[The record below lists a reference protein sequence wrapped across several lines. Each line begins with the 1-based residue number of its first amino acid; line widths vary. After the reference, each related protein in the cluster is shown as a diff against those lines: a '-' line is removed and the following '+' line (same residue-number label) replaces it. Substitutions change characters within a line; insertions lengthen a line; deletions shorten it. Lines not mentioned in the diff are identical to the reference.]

1 MRMKDVITRMRGDYD
16 HERQCEVRSQI
27 FSTPW
32 RKYPFV
38 PLAKLALDRR
48 QQEGGSHYC

>member
-1 MRMKDVITRMRGDYD
+1 MTMKGSVKSGARY
-16 HERQCEVRSQI
+16 SQQH
-27 FSTPW
+27 
-32 RKYPFV
+32 RKKYPSV